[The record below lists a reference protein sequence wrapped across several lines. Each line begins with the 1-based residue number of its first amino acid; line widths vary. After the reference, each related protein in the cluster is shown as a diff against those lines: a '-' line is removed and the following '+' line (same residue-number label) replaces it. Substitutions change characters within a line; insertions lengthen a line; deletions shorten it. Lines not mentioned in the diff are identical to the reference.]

1 MRALIA
7 LKLQDDFKS
16 LDGDFIGADKGA
28 LELADLGI
36 HMKLAIGD
44 FDSIDKADLK
54 KIRAYADE
62 VVELNPIKDDTDAE
76 AAIHAA
82 MDRGYDEIWLCG
94 ATGARM
100 DHSLINLR
108 IAMKY
113 PGIIWLHDRCNLIH
127 AVKEGDYTISK
138 KEYPYISF
146 FTDTKAVI
154 TLDGFAYPLDHR
166 TLTQQDLYTVSNEIT
181 GDTGILHVHEGK
193 VLVMQT
199 KDQV

>member
-7 LKLQDDFKS
+7 LKLHDDFKS
-16 LDGDFIGADKGA
+16 LKGDFIGADKGA

-44 FDSIDKADLK
+44 FDSIEKADLN
-54 KIRAYADE
+54 KIRSYADE
-62 VVELNPIKDDTDAE
+62 VVELNPIKDDTDSE

-82 MDRGYDEIWLCG
+82 MDRGYDEVWLCG

-113 PGIIWLHDRCNLIH
+113 PGIVWLHDEHNLIH
-127 AVKEGDYTISK
+127 AVKEGDYTIH
-138 KEYPYISF
+138 KEDYPYISF

-166 TLTQQDLYTVSNEIT
+166 MLTPQDLYTVSNEIK
-181 GDTGILHVHEGK
+181 GDTGILHVHEGE
-193 VLVMQT
+193 VLIMQT
-199 KDQV
+199 KD

>member
-7 LKLQDDFKS
+7 LKLHDDFQS
-16 LDGDFIGADKGA
+16 LQGDFIGADKGA
-28 LELADLGI
+28 LELAELGI

-44 FDSIDKADLK
+44 FDSIKKEDLALV
-54 KIRAYADE
+54 REYADE
-62 VVELNPIKDDTDAE
+62 VVELNPIKDDTDSE

-82 MDRGYDEIWLCG
+82 IDRRYDEIWLCG
-94 ATGARM
+94 ATGSRM

-113 PGIIWLHDRCNLIH
+113 PGIVWLHDEHNLIH

-138 KEYPYISF
+138 QEYTYISF

-166 TLTQQDLYTVSNEIT
+166 TLTQQDLYTVSNEIK

-193 VLVMQT
+193 VLIMQT
-199 KDQV
+199 KD

>member
-7 LKLQDDFKS
+7 LKLHDDFKS

-28 LELADLGI
+28 LELAELGI

-44 FDSIDKADLK
+44 FDSIEKTDLN

-62 VVELNPIKDDTDAE
+62 VVELNPIKDDTDSE

-82 MDRGYDEIWLCG
+82 MDRGYDEVWLCG

-113 PGIIWLHDRCNLIH
+113 PGIVWLHDEHNLIH
-127 AVKEGDYTISK
+127 AVKEGDYTIH
-138 KEYPYISF
+138 KEDYSYISF
-146 FTDTKAVI
+146 FTDTKAMI

-166 TLTQQDLYTVSNEIT
+166 KLTPQDLYTVSNEIK

-193 VLVMQT
+193 VLIMQT
-199 KDQV
+199 KD